1 MNIICFETYSKD
13 ALVLKDGQRQ
23 KYSLKD
29 LLSMEN
35 EEIKAFVFQYELIG
49 QPVEENPR
57 RAPLKRYFSIKLNKL
72 ELFGDSFKV
81 INLQDQ
87 TVNILFNIS
96 QGEKKILQL
105 VNACVSHE
113 MRNPINSILATNLKL
128 RASSSEL
135 RDLMRQIQQ
144 NEGSAE
150 AEAKIDALTK
160 EIEELSET
168 QESSSKLLNPYV
180 ADLLCLA

>member
-1 MNIICFETYSKD
+1 MDND
-13 ALVLKDGQRQ
+13 
-23 KYSLKD
+23 
-29 LLSMEN
+29 
-35 EEIKAFVFQYELIG
+35 EIKAFVFQYELAD
-49 QPVEENPR
+49 QPAQNSPR

-105 VNACVSHE
+105 INACVSHE

-128 RASSSEL
+128 RASS
-135 RDLMRQIQQ
+135 I
-144 NEGSAE
+144 
-150 AEAKIDALTK
+150 
-160 EIEELSET
+160 
-168 QESSSKLLNPYV
+168 
-180 ADLLCLA
+180 